1 MGRALILS
9 DLRANW
15 LLICCALAVQAIA
28 QKPVER
34 TYHFEVQGLDDRA
47 DEKVVHSVVKDL
59 APDALVSLS
68 LAIHQVK
75 VRTTATLAPA
85 DLETGLAPW
94 GLHLVRWN
102 IPSETELDERRPGVG
117 IPPDFPVLTPTG
129 DPAADETELGRRKER
144 WYAAHPDH
152 PLSPH

>member
-1 MGRALILS
+1 MGRAVILS
-9 DLRANW
+9 KLRSSGIF
-15 LLICCALAVQAIA
+15 ICCAFAVQGIA

-47 DEKVVHSVVKDL
+47 DEKVVRSVVKDL

-75 VRTTATLAPA
+75 VRTIATLAPA

-102 IPSETELDERRPGVG
+102 IPSETELDERRPEGGV
-117 IPPDFPVLTPTG
+117 PPDFPVLTPTG
-129 DPAADETELGRRKER
+129 DPAADEAELRRRKER
-144 WYAAHPDH
+144 WYAEHPDH